1 MFDKGIVK
9 LPLKI
14 GSSLITSILRIW
26 LPSQPIIAH
35 SLRRMEKVFYSY
47 AKLSSGILCINVR
60 SRIPLLPKIALLRLR
75 ILPFKI
81 DIYRETLQRTEWGY
95 FHSSCKLTS
104 LSRTVPNKFVDAKVL
119 SPDLAGIMMVS
130 ADSTVDHPSTSGL
143 ILEYDEVDWHF
154 AQLTCV
160 VHCI

>member
-9 LPLKI
+9 LPLKTRD
-14 GSSLITSILRIW
+14 SLITSILRIW

-35 SLRRMEKVFYSY
+35 SLCRMERVFYSY
-47 AKLSSGILCINVR
+47 AKLSSGILCINAR

-75 ILPFKI
+75 ILRFKF
-81 DIYRETLQRTEWGY
+81 DTYRETLRPTGWGN
-95 FHSSCKLTS
+95 FHSSSKLTS
-104 LSRTVPNKFVDAKVL
+104 PSRTRPNKFVDANVL

-130 ADSTVDHPSTSGL
+130 ADSTVDHPSTQGL

-154 AQLTCV
+154 ARLTCV